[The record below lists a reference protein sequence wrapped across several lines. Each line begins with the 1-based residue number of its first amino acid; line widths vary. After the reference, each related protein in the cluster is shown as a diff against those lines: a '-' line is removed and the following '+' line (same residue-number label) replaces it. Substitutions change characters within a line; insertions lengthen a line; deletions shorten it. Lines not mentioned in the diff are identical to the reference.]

1 MKVFYHQ
8 TNNVENDGGIKFHDP
23 NEFRTQEPQKLTG
36 VNPGLK
42 QTNEQ
47 PQKPQPAGYGN
58 TGSGVFKQGGT
69 KLERF
74 LTKNQHTQRK

>member
-23 NEFRTQEPQKLTG
+23 NEFRNQEPQQPQKLTG

-47 PQKPQPAGYGN
+47 PQKPQPAG
-58 TGSGVFKQGGT
+58 
-69 KLERF
+69 RHPRH
-74 LTKNQHTQRK
+74 QHGAKINFDDKDARE